1 MPEIKNNFLK
11 GRMNQDLDS
20 RILPQGE
27 YREAINLLISRSEGS
42 TVGEFE
48 NILGNTNVGT
58 IASNKKANVIGSC
71 VDETNNRVYIFATD
85 FSNDSAD
92 VRAPSTSTC
101 LIIEFDLSN
110 PGSPTT
116 LVSGHFL
123 NFNKKFP
130 IYGVNIIEELLFFTD
145 NLNQPRRINITTA
158 RNAPATSQGP
168 AYTEEAQLSVARYYP
183 YNVIVPIERSTATY
197 SSGAGTTTLVV
208 TQAQPNVKVGD
219 ILSDNN
225 KGPGATELFVGPT
238 NTQGVITVTKVNS
251 TTNFTVSEALPNPI
265 PAGFKIDFSRTSM
278 KNVHDS
284 LLPNHSTQKIK
295 DVIGNPSTI
304 VRIGVFNDQANY
316 PVNFGGIPRVGDIV
330 TNLTNPGATP
340 AGLRITQ
347 VKINSTPGNPSTSP
361 GRIWQLHFDQAHG
374 MSVDD
379 NIQIAHNPDFEAG
392 APGDPKF
399 LDDKFVRFSYRY
411 RFNDNEY
418 SLMAPFSQIMFIP
431 KQFGQFNLGQVDG
444 LTSLQVDPTDSTRNR
459 NYYQDEK
466 DSYTST
472 VIEWFENNVDTIDLK
487 IPLPDTKDN
496 LRQNFDVKEI
506 DILYKESDALAVKV
520 IDTLS
525 VDDIQ
530 NTQVSTIE
538 YDDPIH
544 GIVGQKY
551 LDYRYKSTKPY
562 KTLPQNQTTRVYD
575 KVPIR
580 ALAQETTSNR
590 VIYGNILERMTPP
603 ESIKYSVGFS
613 GRKVISDY
621 YTQYPYHSVKSNRT
635 YQVGFVLADYYGR
648 QSDVILSTY
657 DNNTQLD
664 GSSVF
669 VPYKTEASN
678 TNNKGVLG
686 YIGENLTLTIDEE
699 IASTANAS
707 IGAPG
712 IYKDV
717 GHVASVLAIT
727 DDDSGYV
734 AGKTYKTSGG
744 SGTGCTVVVTSVNAG
759 AITGIKIMT
768 SGKGYTQ
775 GNELTVTG
783 GGGAGT
789 FTVNVG
795 DANPLGWY
803 SYKVVVKQQEQEYY
817 NVYLPGFVN
826 GYPVQD
832 RTGGSGS
839 FVFNETQRGKISFA
853 TLIGDNINKVPR
865 NLREVGPTDRE
876 FNSDEILYIRVNNP
890 NVTITATTP
899 GNGQAPRPKNVQYYP
914 NVSLQNVLNISTAR
928 ESELAAIPFV
938 ANADKGVYGSTNA
951 AGTGV
956 TDFPVPSGSLPWGQT
971 SDKQSFYGAEENPF
985 IMQFSTSSN
994 PNNPVGAIVSGD
1006 ADTNYGTGT
1015 ISSTNPRT
1023 VAMEPVLT
1031 VAETAPVMSALDLYY
1046 ETSLCGKLE
1055 VLNSSISVGSV
1066 APTAVTNATG
1076 TFTEGVGLNAEIGN
1090 IFKFVDGN
1098 GTNITTNIASVSIEK
1113 VVRQSTPQVS
1123 ETGLFTIAA
1132 PGSGGAGNYVIKTAS
1147 NYFVYR
1153 QQSSANPSSDVYI
1166 FDLRVTSSLAVTD
1179 PNYYDVVV
1187 PNAVTLTLENVAPT
1201 IKATYGGSLQA
1212 LPTPIANFS
1221 TLGIPQP
1228 AVGDTSIIQLT
1239 GINGTNVSN
1248 TAAAQ
1253 LEQLQFSVTAV
1264 NPASQTNDF
1273 SFSQSTLGLL
1283 NCQNLVDKRSY
1294 GVTVKLV
1301 DANGTGTAPNDHKEF
1316 ITSLNFTAGAA
1327 FAPKVIKAGRT
1338 GGNASIL
1345 NPTGGSGC
1353 SNSAQYF
1360 FGNEAGLSLTAA
1372 GVGLPSGF
1380 PQPNFLYNAQ
1390 AVYNGNT
1397 NNYNG
1402 ANNVAVAWLY
1412 QGSIQLEPKL
1422 AVNTQQ
1428 NFPGDATISVR
1439 IQYRTVNPNNYQG
1452 NNWVEIASSTN
1463 LPPGSY
1469 DTYDPNA
1476 AASAFILQGSTN
1488 ASSNTI
1494 IASKKYYFDQPGE
1507 YRVITT
1513 NLSGSGCN
1521 SAKFYVD
1528 FTDGDYPTGTNQ
1540 GPTNPTTP

>member
-27 YREAINLLISRSEGS
+27 YREAVNLLISRSEGS

-183 YNVIVPIERSTATY
+183 YDVIIPMERSTATY

-225 KGPGATELFVGPT
+225 KGPSATELFIGPT

-284 LLPNHSTQKIK
+284 LLPNHSTQK
-295 DVIGNPSTI
+295 VRTVQGTTI
-304 VRIGVFNDQANY
+304 VRIGQWNDQATY

-340 AGLRITQ
+340 AGLRITN
-347 VKINSTPGNPSTSP
+347 VVINSTPGSGGLNT
-361 GRIWQLHFDQAHG
+361 GFIWQLTFDQNHG
-374 MSVDD
+374 MSAND
-379 NIQIAHNPDFEAG
+379 NIQIAHNPDYEAG

-444 LTSLQVDPTDSTRNR
+444 VTDLTTQPDEFTRDK

-472 VIEWFENNVDTIDLK
+472 VVEWFENNVDTIDLK
-487 IPLPDTKDN
+487 IPLPDTKNN
-496 LRQNFDVKEI
+496 LRQEFDVKEI

-530 NTQVSTIE
+530 NTQISTIE

-544 GIVGQKY
+544 GIVGQRY

-575 KVPIR
+575 KVPIK

-590 VIYGNILERMTPP
+590 IIYGNIVERMTPP

-648 QSDVILSTY
+648 QSDVVLSTY

-669 VPYKTEASN
+669 VNYKTESGN
-678 TNNKGVLG
+678 TSDGGVLG
-686 YIGENLTLTIDEE
+686 YIGENLTLNIDEE

-717 GHVASVLAIT
+717 GHVSSVIAIT
-727 DDDSGYV
+727 DGDADYV

-795 DANPLGWY
+795 DSNPLGWY

-826 GYPVQD
+826 GYPVQN
-832 RTGGSGS
+832 RKGSAPYT
-839 FVFNETQRGKISFA
+839 FNPTQRGKIAFS

-890 NVTITATTP
+890 NVNITSNTGVNQKEVP
-899 GNGQAPRPKNVQYYP
+899 IPKNVQYYP

-938 ANADKGVYGSTNA
+938 ANADKGVYGGTNA
-951 AGTGV
+951 AGTGA
-956 TDFPVPSGSLPWGQT
+956 TDFPVPSGSIPWGDV
-971 SDKQSFYGAEENPF
+971 SDKQSFYGSEENPF

-994 PNNPVGAIVSGD
+994 PNNPVGAIVSGLK
-1006 ADTNYGTGT
+1006 DTNYVA
-1015 ISSTNPRT
+1015 SPSASNPSIE
-1023 VAMEPVLT
+1023 AMQPVLS

-1066 APTAVTNATG
+1066 APTAVTSPTG
-1076 TFTEGVGLNAEIGN
+1076 TFTEGVALNSEIGN

-1098 GTNITTNIASVSIEK
+1098 GTDIVANIASVSIEK

-1123 ETGLFTIAA
+1123 ETGLFTIDA

-1147 NYFVYR
+1147 NYFVFR
-1153 QQSSANPSSDVYI
+1153 QQSGANPSSDVYI

-1179 PNYYDVVV
+1179 PNYYDVVI
-1187 PNAVTLTLENVAPT
+1187 PAAVTLTLQNVAPEIYRT
-1201 IKATYGGSLQA
+1201 NGNP
-1212 LPTPIANFS
+1212 PTNPVPAFLDFGNV
-1221 TLGIPQP
+1221 GIPQP
-1228 AVGDTSIIQLT
+1228 AVGDTTVIQLF
-1239 GINGTNVSN
+1239 GSNGTNLSN
-1248 TAAAQ
+1248 IEANRIDQ
-1253 LEQLQFSVTAV
+1253 LEFSVTAV
-1264 NPASQTNDF
+1264 TPSNQLNDF
-1273 SFSQSTLGLL
+1273 SFNQSTLGLL
-1283 NCQNLVDKRSY
+1283 NCQNLQDKQQY
-1294 GVTVKLV
+1294 NVAIKLT
-1301 DANGTGTAPNDHKEF
+1301 DANAAAGSLEK
-1316 ITSLNFTAGAA
+1316 TSTLIFTAGAA

-1338 GGNASIL
+1338 AGSALGAGGNAA
-1345 NPTGGSGC
+1345 G
-1353 SNSAQYF
+1353 NSAQFF
-1360 FGNEAGLSLTAA
+1360 FGNDTVLSLAAAGAGLP
-1372 GVGLPSGF
+1372 VGF
-1380 PQPNFLYNAQ
+1380 PQPNYLYNAQ
-1390 AVYNGNT
+1390 GVYNAPAT
-1397 NNYNG
+1397 ADYNG
-1402 ANNVAVAWLY
+1402 ANNIAVAWLY

-1422 AVNTQQ
+1422 AVASNGA
-1428 NFPGDATISVR
+1428 FAGDASISIR
-1439 IQYRTVNPNNYQG
+1439 IQYRTVNPNSYQG

-1469 DTYDPNA
+1469 DTYNPNA
-1476 AASAFILQGSTN
+1476 ASSAFILQGSTN
-1488 ASSNTI
+1488 AGAGTV

-1513 NLSGSGCN
+1513 ALTGSGAN
-1521 SAKFYVD
+1521 NAQFYVD
-1528 FTDGDYPTGTNQ
+1528 FTDGDYPTGSNQ

>member
-295 DVIGNPSTI
+295 DVIGGVGSTV

-340 AGLRITQ
+340 AGLRITA
-347 VKINSTPGNPSTSP
+347 VLIKSTPTNAVTSVA
-361 GRIWQLHFDQAHG
+361 RIWQITFDQAHG
-374 MSVDD
+374 MSADD

-444 LTSLQVDPTDSTRNR
+444 LTDLGTQANEFTRNR

-775 GNELTVTG
+775 GNELTVLG
-783 GGGAGT
+783 GGGAGA

-826 GYPVQD
+826 GYPVQNQ
-832 RTGGSGS
+832 TGTPGAG
-839 FVFNETQRGKISFA
+839 VFNETQRGKISFA

-890 NVTITATTP
+890 NVTITSRV
-899 GNGQAPRPKNVQYYP
+899 NGGQVPRPKNVQYYP

-928 ESELAAIPFV
+928 ESELAAIPF
-938 ANADKGVYGSTNA
+938 APNADKGIYGSSTQ
-951 AGTGV
+951 AGAFGSGN
-956 TDFPVPSGSLPWGQT
+956 FPEPSGSLPWGQT

-994 PNNPVGAIVSGD
+994 PNNPVGAIVSGEV
-1006 ADTNYGTGT
+1006 DTNYVASPT
-1015 ISSTNPRT
+1015 SANPSTE
-1023 VAMEPVLT
+1023 AMEPVLT

-1066 APTAVTNATG
+1066 APTSVTNSTG

-1123 ETGLFTIAA
+1123 ETGLFTVAA

-1153 QQSSANPSSDVYI
+1153 QQSSANPSSDIYI

-1187 PNAVTLTLENVAPT
+1187 PSAVTLTLENVAPT

-1345 NPTGGSGC
+1345 GAAGNAAGNSG
-1353 SNSAQYF
+1353 QYF
-1360 FGNEAGLSLTAA
+1360 FGNEGNLSLTAA
-1372 GVGLPSGF
+1372 GAALPAGF

-1397 NNYNG
+1397 SSYNG
-1402 ANNVAVAWLY
+1402 ANATAVAWLY

-1422 AVNTQQ
+1422 AVAN
-1428 NFPGDATISVR
+1428 NGAFAGDATISIR
-1439 IQYRTVNPNNYQG
+1439 IQYRTVNPNSYQG

-1476 AASAFILQGSTN
+1476 AASTFILQGSTN
-1488 ASSNTI
+1488 AGAGTVI
-1494 IASKKYYFDQPGE
+1494 QSKKYYFDQPGE
-1507 YRVITT
+1507 YRVVTT
-1513 NLSGSGCN
+1513 ALSGSGGN
-1521 SAKFYVD
+1521 NAMFYVD
-1528 FTDGDYPTGTNQ
+1528 FTDGDYPTGINQ

>member
-295 DVIGNPSTI
+295 DVIGGVGSTV

-340 AGLRITQ
+340 AGLRITA
-347 VKINSTPGNPSTSP
+347 VLIKSTPTNAVTSVA
-361 GRIWQLHFDQAHG
+361 RIWQITFDQAHG
-374 MSVDD
+374 MSADD

-444 LTSLQVDPTDSTRNR
+444 LTDLGTQANEFTRNR

-775 GNELTVTG
+775 GNELTVLG
-783 GGGAGT
+783 GGGAGA

-826 GYPVQD
+826 GYPVQNQ
-832 RTGGSGS
+832 TGTPGAG
-839 FVFNETQRGKISFA
+839 VFNETQRGKISFA

-890 NVTITATTP
+890 NVTITSRV
-899 GNGQAPRPKNVQYYP
+899 NGGQVPRPKNVQYYP

-928 ESELAAIPFV
+928 ESELAAIPF
-938 ANADKGVYGSTNA
+938 APNADKGIYGSSTQ
-951 AGTGV
+951 AGAFGSGN
-956 TDFPVPSGSLPWGQT
+956 FPEPSGSLPWGQT

-994 PNNPVGAIVSGD
+994 PNNPVGAIVSGEV
-1006 ADTNYGTGT
+1006 DTNYVASPT
-1015 ISSTNPRT
+1015 SANPSTE
-1023 VAMEPVLT
+1023 AMEPVLT

-1066 APTAVTNATG
+1066 APTSVTNSTG

-1153 QQSSANPSSDVYI
+1153 QQSSANPSSDIYI

-1187 PNAVTLTLENVAPT
+1187 PSAVTLTLENVAPT

-1345 NPTGGSGC
+1345 GAAGNAAGNSG
-1353 SNSAQYF
+1353 QYF
-1360 FGNEAGLSLTAA
+1360 FGNEGNLSLTAA
-1372 GVGLPSGF
+1372 GAALPAGF

-1397 NNYNG
+1397 SSYNG
-1402 ANNVAVAWLY
+1402 ANATAVAWLY

-1422 AVNTQQ
+1422 AVAN
-1428 NFPGDATISVR
+1428 NGAFAGDATISIR
-1439 IQYRTVNPNNYQG
+1439 IQYRTVNPNSYQG

-1476 AASAFILQGSTN
+1476 AASTFILQGSTN
-1488 ASSNTI
+1488 AGAGTVI
-1494 IASKKYYFDQPGE
+1494 QSKKYYFDQPGE
-1507 YRVITT
+1507 YRVVTT
-1513 NLSGSGCN
+1513 ALSGSGGN
-1521 SAKFYVD
+1521 NAMFYVD
-1528 FTDGDYPTGTNQ
+1528 FTDGDYPTGINQ

>member
-295 DVIGNPSTI
+295 DVIGGVGSTV

-340 AGLRITQ
+340 AGLRITA
-347 VKINSTPGNPSTSP
+347 VLIKSTPTNAVTSVA
-361 GRIWQLHFDQAHG
+361 RIWQITFDQAHG
-374 MSVDD
+374 MSADD

-444 LTSLQVDPTDSTRNR
+444 LTDLGTQANEFTRNR

-590 VIYGNILERMTPP
+590 IIYGNILERMTPP

-669 VPYKTEASN
+669 VPYKTQASN

-775 GNELTVTG
+775 GNELTVLG
-783 GGGAGT
+783 GGGAGA

-826 GYPVQD
+826 GYPVQNQ
-832 RTGGSGS
+832 TGTPGAG
-839 FVFNETQRGKISFA
+839 VFNETQRGKISFA

-890 NVTITATTP
+890 NVTITSRV
-899 GNGQAPRPKNVQYYP
+899 NGGQVPRPKNVQYYP

-928 ESELAAIPFV
+928 ESELAAIPF
-938 ANADKGVYGSTNA
+938 APNADKGIYGSSTQ
-951 AGTGV
+951 AGAFGSGN
-956 TDFPVPSGSLPWGQT
+956 FPEPSGSLPWGQT

-994 PNNPVGAIVSGD
+994 PNNPVGAIVSGEV
-1006 ADTNYGTGT
+1006 DTNYVASPT
-1015 ISSTNPRT
+1015 SANPSTE
-1023 VAMEPVLT
+1023 AMEPVLT

-1066 APTAVTNATG
+1066 APTSVTNSTG

-1153 QQSSANPSSDVYI
+1153 QQSSANPSSDIYI

-1187 PNAVTLTLENVAPT
+1187 PSAVTLTLENVAPT

-1345 NPTGGSGC
+1345 GAAGNAAGNSG
-1353 SNSAQYF
+1353 QYF
-1360 FGNEAGLSLTAA
+1360 FGNEGNLSLTAA
-1372 GVGLPSGF
+1372 GAALPAGF

-1397 NNYNG
+1397 SSYNG
-1402 ANNVAVAWLY
+1402 ANATAVAWLY

-1422 AVNTQQ
+1422 AVAN
-1428 NFPGDATISVR
+1428 NGAFAGDATISIR
-1439 IQYRTVNPNNYQG
+1439 IQYRTVNPNSYQG

-1476 AASAFILQGSTN
+1476 AASTFILQGSTN
-1488 ASSNTI
+1488 AGAGTVI
-1494 IASKKYYFDQPGE
+1494 QSKKYYFDQPGE
-1507 YRVITT
+1507 YRVVTT
-1513 NLSGSGCN
+1513 ALSGSGGN
-1521 SAKFYVD
+1521 NAMFYVD
-1528 FTDGDYPTGTNQ
+1528 FTDGDYPTGINQ

>member
-1 MPEIKNNFLK
+1 MPEIKNSFLK

-27 YREAINLLISRSEGS
+27 YREAINLLLSRSEGS

-58 IASNKKANVIGSC
+58 ISSNKKAHVIGSC

-85 FSNDSAD
+85 FSSSDENA
-92 VRAPSTSTC
+92 RASSTATC

-123 NFNKKFP
+123 NFNQQFP

-168 AYTEEAQLSVARYYP
+168 AYTEEPQLSVARYYP
-183 YNVIVPIERSTATY
+183 YDVIIPMERSTATY

-225 KGPGATELFVGPT
+225 KGPSATELFVGPT
-238 NTQGVITVTKVNS
+238 NAQGVITVTKINS

-284 LLPNHSTQKIK
+284 LLPNNSIQKVRTLQGT
-295 DVIGNPSTI
+295 DTI
-304 VRIGVFNDQANY
+304 RIGQWNDQTTY
-316 PVNFGGIPRVGDIV
+316 PVSFGGIPRVGDIV

-347 VKINSTPGNPSTSP
+347 VLINSTPGSAGLSGT
-361 GRIWQLHFDQAHG
+361 GFIWQLTFDNNSHG
-374 MSVDD
+374 ISVDD
-379 NIQIAHNPDFEAG
+379 NIQIAHNPDYEAG

-444 LTSLQVDPTDSTRNR
+444 VTDLTTYGSDNTRDK

-472 VIEWFENNVDTIDLK
+472 VVEWFENNVDTIDLK

-496 LRQNFDVKEI
+496 LRQEFDVKEI

-544 GIVGQKY
+544 GIVAQNY

-575 KVPIR
+575 KVPIK

-590 VIYGNILERMTPP
+590 IIYGNIVERMTPP

-613 GRKVISDY
+613 GRKIISDY

-669 VPYKTEASN
+669 VNYKTESGN
-678 TNNKGVLG
+678 TSDGGVLG
-686 YIGENLTLTIDEE
+686 YIGENLQLTIDEE
-699 IASTANAS
+699 IASTANDS
-707 IGAPG
+707 TGAPG
-712 IYKDV
+712 LYKAV

-744 SGTGCTVVVTSVNAG
+744 SGTGCTVAVTTTGAG
-759 AITGIKIMT
+759 GEVTGIKIMT
-768 SGKGYTQ
+768 SGEGYTQ
-775 GNELTVTG
+775 GNTLTILG
-783 GGGAGT
+783 GGGASQ

-795 DANPLGWY
+795 ESNPLGWY

-832 RTGGSGS
+832 QSGQVGSL
-839 FVFNETQRGKISFA
+839 VFNDTQRGKIAFS
-853 TLIGDNINKVPR
+853 TLIGDNINKIPR

-876 FNSDEILYIRVNNP
+876 FNSDEIIYIRVNNP
-890 NVTITATTP
+890 NVNITSNTGANLKQVP
-899 GNGQAPRPKNVQYYP
+899 IPKNLQYYP

-938 ANADKGVYGSTNA
+938 ANAVKGIYGSQTQ
-951 AGTGV
+951 AGTFGSGQ
-956 TDFPVPSGSLPWGQT
+956 FPEPSGSLPWGNT

-994 PNNPVGAIVSGD
+994 PNNPVGAIVSGTS
-1006 ADTNYGTGT
+1006 DTNYVAVP
-1015 ISSTNPRT
+1015 SASNPSIE
-1023 VAMEPVLT
+1023 AMQPVLS

-1066 APTAVTNATG
+1066 APSGVTNPTG
-1076 TFTEGVGLNAEIGN
+1076 TFTEGVALNSEIGN

-1098 GTNITTNIASVSIEK
+1098 GTDITTNIASVSIEK

-1147 NYFVYR
+1147 NYFVFR
-1153 QQSSANPSSDVYI
+1153 QQSGANPSSDVYI
-1166 FDLRVTSSLAVTD
+1166 FDLRVTSSLAATD
-1179 PNYYDVVV
+1179 PNYYNVVV
-1187 PNAVTLTLENVAPT
+1187 TNAVTLTLQNVAPEIYRT
-1201 IKATYGGSLQA
+1201 NGNP
-1212 LPTPIANFS
+1212 PTNPLGVFLNFAS
-1221 TLGIPQP
+1221 VGIPQP
-1228 AVGDTSIIQLT
+1228 AVGDTTVIQLF
-1239 GINGTNVSN
+1239 GSNGTNLSN
-1248 TAAAQ
+1248 TESNRIDQ
-1253 LEQLQFSVTAV
+1253 LGFSVTAV
-1264 NPASQTNDF
+1264 TPNNQLNDF

-1283 NCQNLVDKRSY
+1283 NCQNLVDKQQY
-1294 GVTVKLV
+1294 NVAIKLT
-1301 DANGTGTAPNDHKEF
+1301 DANAATGSLEK
-1316 ITSLNFTAGAA
+1316 TSTLIFTAGAA
-1327 FAPKVIKAGRT
+1327 FAPKVIKNGRIGGAAMGAAG
-1338 GGNASIL
+1338 NVA
-1345 NPTGGSGC
+1345 GSA
-1353 SNSAQYF
+1353 AQFF
-1360 FGNEAGLSLTAA
+1360 FGNDTVLALAAA
-1372 GVGLPSGF
+1372 GSGLPAGY
-1380 PQPNFLYNAQ
+1380 PQPSYLYNAQ
-1390 AVYNGNT
+1390 AAYNGNT
-1397 NNYNG
+1397 NSYNG

-1422 AVNTQQ
+1422 AVASNG
-1428 NFPGDATISVR
+1428 PYAGDATISVK
-1439 IQYRTVNPNNYQG
+1439 IQYRTVNQNSYQG

-1476 AASAFILQGSTN
+1476 AASAFILTGSTN
-1488 ASSNTI
+1488 QGSGTV

-1513 NLSGSGCN
+1513 GLSGDGGN
-1521 SAKFYVD
+1521 YAQFYVD
-1528 FTDGDYPTGTNQ
+1528 FTDGDYPTGLNN